1 MVDTKMISSIK
12 SEFRQ
17 LHINQVNIDFF
28 ISIVLEEPVFAKGN
42 VKLGFISHIFPSRL
56 SSSLHVDVQII
67 SLIMLFIWLPRIMSI
82 SKYET
87 WDYTVCM
94 HLLYLIRIGS

>member
-42 VKLGFISHIFPSRL
+42 VKLGFISHIFASRL

-67 SLIMLFIWLPRIMSI
+67 SLIMLFI
-82 SKYET
+82 
-87 WDYTVCM
+87 
-94 HLLYLIRIGS
+94 